1 MCAHLMSFKNDSP
14 LHRKRERER
23 NSIFAKQQHDFMG
36 FICDHTEKAFWEKN
50 EKNKTTKTET
60 ETKGRDAEL
69 NFDECGGRLKG

>member
-1 MCAHLMSFKNDSP
+1 MIAHYTENE
-14 LHRKRERER
+14 REREIPYLQSS
-23 NSIFAKQQHDFMG
+23 NMTSWVSFVIILKKHSG
-36 FICDHTEKAFWEKN
+36 KKN